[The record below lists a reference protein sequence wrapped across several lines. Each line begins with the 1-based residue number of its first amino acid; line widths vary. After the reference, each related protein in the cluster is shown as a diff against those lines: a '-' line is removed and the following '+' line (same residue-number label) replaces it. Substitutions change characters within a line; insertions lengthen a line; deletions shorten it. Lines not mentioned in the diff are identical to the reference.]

1 MRSRFI
7 AASLVIHAAVIAAA
21 GTLATSMRAPALAPA
36 AVLQIRLAAP
46 QPAPAPAAEAHVQS
60 AAPAAK
66 PERPAA
72 RTAAARRAAP
82 KSDPAP
88 PRPATAAASA
98 PPPPAVNSGAAS
110 AEETDGPAP
119 AERANHLRSVV
130 LSLLAPS
137 LTYPPLA
144 RKYGWQ
150 GRVLV
155 DVELDA
161 DGSLQPLRIAHSSG
175 YRILDHHAFDAL
187 KRLGTVPQARPWLGG
202 RPFAFAVPVTYR
214 LIDG

>member
-1 MRSRFI
+1 M
-7 AASLVIHAAVIAAA
+7 
-21 GTLATSMRAPALAPA
+21 PA
-36 AVLQIRLAAP
+36 ATAHPVQP
-46 QPAPAPAAEAHVQS
+46 KSTPAPP
-60 AAPAAK
+60 
-66 PERPAA
+66 
-72 RTAAARRAAP
+72 TARRAA
-82 KSDPAP
+82 A
-88 PRPATAAASA
+88 ATSA
-98 PPPPAVNSGAAS
+98 PPPAHDTGVAS
-110 AEETDGPAP
+110 AEEPNGPEP
-119 AERANHLRSVV
+119 AERANHLRSAV